1 MKKRLQPP
9 FKDISL
15 RRVISRRFLLLW
27 RNCKNAKWI
36 LFAKRA
42 DGAYFAS
49 LRDRMKWFPVCYIV
63 LYIVLSVYIYI
74 YIRIYVYVYILRT
87 YRRHF
92 KRSHRTIQI
101 VTRIQ
106 CWNWFQFMSTSSL
119 CSSRWWQPGICLHR
133 ANGETWKSLGQFV
146 TLYRTDWYWK
156 IAAGLVNYF
165 PTIIKAMIF

>member
-36 LFAKRA
+36 LFTKRA

-165 PTIIKAMIF
+165 PTIVKAMIF